1 MADDPRMRAGNTTIA
16 VTLDTAPMADEHTH
30 VTSTEYSFFDKGGKA
45 SLPKRPKVFP
55 WPAPLSAKQRSLDA
69 GQAEYTAQPLTFAIV
84 EVASTTGRQ
93 PSTARAPR
101 AKTDD
106 GATHGGVLYNCST
119 CHGNW
124 SAAVPLVVPS
134 AGCAAIQA
142 AIDCAPD
149 GHQLSVSCH
158 NIAAVWVAFSS
169 SGLHSS
175 QDGSDIVVDR
185 TGGSRSTSCRAFTVR
200 S

>member
-1 MADDPRMRAGNTTIA
+1 MSRA
-16 VTLDTAPMADEHTH
+16 H
-30 VTSTEYSFFDKGGKA
+30 VTATEYSFFDKGGKA

-55 WPAPLSAKQRSLDA
+55 WPAPLSAKQRSLEA

-84 EVASTTGRQ
+84 EVVGATGHRT
-93 PSTARAPR
+93 STAS

-134 AGCAAIQA
+134 AGCATIQA

-149 GHQLSVSCH
+149 GHQLSVSRH
-158 NIAAVWVAFSS
+158 DIAGIWVAFSS

-175 QDGSDIVVDR
+175 KSASDIVVDR
-185 TGGSRSTSCRAFTVR
+185 TDGSRSTSCRAFTVR

>member
-1 MADDPRMRAGNTTIA
+1 MRAGNTTIA
-16 VTLDTAPMADEHTH
+16 VTLDIASMARAH
-30 VTSTEYSFFDKGGKA
+30 VAATEYSFFDKGGKA

-55 WPAPLSAKQRSLDA
+55 WPAPLSAKQRSLGA
-69 GQAEYTAQPLTFAIV
+69 GLAEYTAQPLTFAIV
-84 EVASTTGRQ
+84 EVVGATGHRT
-93 PSTARAPR
+93 STAS

-124 SAAVPLVVPS
+124 SASVPLVVPS
-134 AGCAAIQA
+134 AGCATIQA

-149 GHQLSVSCH
+149 GHQLSVSRH
-158 NIAAVWVAFSS
+158 DIAGIWVAFSS

-175 QDGSDIVVDR
+175 QDASEIVAN
-185 TGGSRSTSCRAFTVR
+185 RA
-200 S
+200 